1 MSTSL
6 PPRPDLDDELL
17 PVEPEGARPLA
28 TWRWWEVVLVTI
40 VAFVAGVLVAT
51 PLFLVFDPDPNGS
64 VDGPALLI
72 SAVADVVM
80 AGVLLLWLRARHP
93 GWPRLI
99 GWPPVGARLRESAV
113 GAGWGVL
120 LEVIAVVIGALVA
133 VALEAATGQTVE
145 SPEQVSPD
153 LRGWAVVML
162 VVLAVIVAPVVE
174 EFVFRGL
181 LFRSIADR
189 HGFWIGAVLSAVP
202 FGLTHAAVGAEVDL
216 WALRITLMVVGVVLA
231 WIHWRRRN
239 LLANIVAHSTFN
251 VIGVVLILS
260 DVGG

>member
-17 PVEPEGARPLA
+17 PIEPEGGRLVA

-40 VAFVAGVLVAT
+40 VAFVVGVLAAT
-51 PLFLVFDPDPNGS
+51 PLFLAFDPDPGGA
-64 VDGPALLI
+64 VDAPGLLI
-72 SAVADVVM
+72 STVADVVL

-93 GWPRLI
+93 GWVRII
-99 GWPPVGARLRESAV
+99 GWPPAGSRLRESAV
-113 GAGWGVL
+113 GVGWGFL
-120 LEVIAVVIGALVA
+120 LEIIAVATGALVS
-133 VALEAATGQTVE
+133 VLIESLTGQTVE

-153 LRGWAVVML
+153 LRGWGIVIL

-181 LFRSIADR
+181 LFRSVADR
-189 HGFWIGAVLSAVP
+189 YGFWIGALASAVP
-202 FGLTHAAVGAEVDL
+202 FGLTHVAVGAAVDL
-216 WALRITLMVVGVVLA
+216 WALRFTLMVVGAVLA

-251 VIGVVLILS
+251 VIGVVVIVS
-260 DVGG
+260 GVGA